1 LELGE
6 GMESVDDSMTVE
18 QDFNTIDKSKSKP
31 VATSNSIEAFTE
43 KDGDPSQGLSS
54 PPPTNDGF
62 QELTDSFVGYWWKGI
77 LACAIMVASLMAI
90 ILMLGLHQNRPLP
103 SWPFTI
109 TLNSLVSI
117 MVVILKSSMLAIIA
131 LGMSEG
137 SYLSLSGALVY
148 TKLLKR
154 TKPNEMD
161 VV

>member
-1 LELGE
+1 
-6 GMESVDDSMTVE
+6 
-18 QDFNTIDKSKSKP
+18 
-31 VATSNSIEAFTE
+31 
-43 KDGDPSQGLSS
+43 
-54 PPPTNDGF
+54 
-62 QELTDSFVGYWWKGI
+62 
-77 LACAIMVASLMAI
+77 
-90 ILMLGLHQNRPLP
+90 LHQNRPLP

-117 MVVILKSSMLAIIA
+117 MVVILKSSMLAIIT